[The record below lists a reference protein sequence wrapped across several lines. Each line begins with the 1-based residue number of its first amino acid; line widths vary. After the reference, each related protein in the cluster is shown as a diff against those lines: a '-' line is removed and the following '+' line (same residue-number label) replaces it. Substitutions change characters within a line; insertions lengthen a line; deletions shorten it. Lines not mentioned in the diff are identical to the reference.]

1 MRKAATT
8 TDTAQQAATKRSKP
22 AAQPPETAAHHPA
35 NWTQLSLGLNVP
47 TWREEMKQKKKA
59 QE

>member
-22 AAQPPETAAHHPA
+22 TAQAGETAAQPPS
-35 NWTQLSLGLNVP
+35 NWTQLSFNLNVL
-47 TWREEMKQKKKA
+47 TWKEEMKQKKRA

>member
-22 AAQPPETAAHHPA
+22 AQQAGETAAQPPA
-35 NWTQLSLGLNVP
+35 NWTQLSFGLNVL
-47 TWREEMKQKKKA
+47 TWKEEMKRKKKA
-59 QE
+59 K

>member
-22 AAQPPETAAHHPA
+22 TAQPQETAAQLPA
-35 NWTQLSLGLNVP
+35 NWTQLSFDLNVP
-47 TWREEMKQKKKA
+47 TWREEMKRKKKA
-59 QE
+59 K

>member
-8 TDTAQQAATKRSKP
+8 TGTAQQAATKRSKP
-22 AAQPPETAAHHPA
+22 TAQAGETAAQPPA

-59 QE
+59 K

>member
-22 AAQPPETAAHHPA
+22 TAQAGETAAQPPS

-47 TWREEMKQKKKA
+47 TWREEMKLRKKGK
-59 QE
+59 

>member
-8 TDTAQQAATKRSKP
+8 TDTAQQPTTKRRKP

-59 QE
+59 K